1 MASGNVKVKVGTR
14 PPWVGLAAA
23 VWVQMAAGNAY
34 TFPLYSPALKS
45 VLGYDQRQL
54 AMLGVAND
62 VGENF
67 GVIAGVLC
75 NRLPPWLVLL
85 VGAAFCFL
93 GFGALW
99 LAVSGTVLGM
109 PFWLLWIAL
118 AIGTNSN
125 AWFVTAVLV
134 TNMRNFPLRRG
145 VVAGL
150 LKGYVG
156 LSAAL
161 FTQIFSGVLH
171 RSPTALLLLLAI
183 GLPVVCLSTMYYVRP
198 CTPALGA
205 GGDEEDAMQD
215 GHFAFAQVASV
226 LLGAYL
232 VGTTVL
238 GNVVKLS
245 DATSYA
251 LFGVTVLLLLAPLAI
266 PVKMTL
272 FRKTKRPMMEPAAAN
287 GAVETPASAEEEPLL
302 IPSDAPPADDG
313 EDTDKVPVLLAEGEG
328 AVVKRK
334 RRPRRGEDFEFT
346 EVLVKA
352 DFWLLWVG
360 YFIGVG
366 TGVTVLNNL
375 AQIGAAAG
383 IADPTV
389 LLSLF
394 GLGNF
399 LGRLG
404 GGAIS
409 EKFVRSMLLL
419 PRPIWMALTQVILAV
434 AYLCLAYALAPGVVY
449 LCAAVIGICYG
460 VQFAVMIPTTSEL
473 FGLKNFGLFY
483 NLMAL
488 ANPLGAVLF
497 SEELAGRLYDEA
509 AARQQHGRP
518 GGATNAC
525 HGPDC
530 FRVAFAV
537 LAGCCAL
544 GTAVSLVLA
553 ARIRPVYRA
562 LYAGGSFRLPNS
574 SQQN

>member
-1 MASGNVKVKVGTR
+1 MASGNVKVKAGTR

-23 VWVQMAAGNAY
+23 AWVQMAAGNAY

-67 GVIAGVLC
+67 GVVAGVLC
-75 NRLPPWLVLL
+75 NSLPPWLVLL
-85 VGAAFCFL
+85 VGAAFCFV
-93 GFGALW
+93 GFGTLW
-99 LAVSGTVLGM
+99 LAVGGTVIGM
-109 PFWLLWIAL
+109 PYWLLWIAL

-171 RSPTALLLLLAI
+171 RSPTALLLLLAV

-198 CTPALGA
+198 CTPALGP

-215 GHFAFAQVASV
+215 GHFAFTQAASV

-232 VGTTVL
+232 LGTTVL
-238 GNVVKLS
+238 GSAVELS

-272 FRKTKRPMMEPAAAN
+272 FRKLKKRRPPMEPPAAAS
-287 GAVETPASAEEEPLL
+287 EEPPASAEEEPLL
-302 IPSDAPPADDG
+302 IPSDAPPAD
-313 EDTDKVPVLLAEGEG
+313 EDSEKLDVLLAEGEG

-346 EVLVKA
+346 EALVKA

-383 IADPTV
+383 IADTTI

-409 EKFVRSMLLL
+409 EKFVRSMLLV
-419 PRPIWMALTQVILAV
+419 PRPIWMSLTQTILAV

-449 LCAAVIGICYG
+449 ACAAVIGVCYG

-483 NLMAL
+483 NLMSV
-488 ANPLGAVLF
+488 ANPLAAVLF
-497 SEELAGRLYDEA
+497 SEELAGRLYDGE
-509 AARQQHGRP
+509 AARQRHDGRP
-518 GGATNAC
+518 
-525 HGPDC
+525 HGCLGPEC
-530 FRVAFAV
+530 FRVAFVV

-574 SQQN
+574 SQQH

>member
-1 MASGNVKVKVGTR
+1 MASKGVKVKHGTR

-45 VLGYDQRQL
+45 VLGYDQRQI

-62 VGENF
+62 IGENF
-67 GVIAGVLC
+67 GIVAGVLC
-75 NRLPPWLVLL
+75 NSLPPWLVLL

-93 GFGALW
+93 GFGTLW
-99 LAVSGTVLGM
+99 LAVSKTVLGM
-109 PFWLLWIAL
+109 PYWLLWMAL

-171 RSPTALLLLLAI
+171 HSPTDLLLLLAV
-183 GLPVVCLSTMYYVRP
+183 GLPLVCLATMYYVRP
-198 CTPALGA
+198 CTPATGA
-205 GGDEEDAMQD
+205 GGEEEDSMQD
-215 GHFAFAQVASV
+215 GHFAFAQLASV
-226 LLGAYL
+226 VLGAYL

-238 GNVVKLS
+238 GNVVRLP
-245 DATSYA
+245 DAASYA
-251 LFGVTVLLLLAPLAI
+251 LFSVTVVLLLAPLAI

-272 FRKTKRPMMEPAAAN
+272 FRKNKKPAAN
-287 GAVETPASAEEEPLL
+287 VVEPPVVEVEEPLL
-302 IPSDAPPADDG
+302 ISAGDD
-313 EDTDKVPVLLAEGEG
+313 EDHTDEKVHVLLAEGEG

-346 EVLVKA
+346 EALVKA

-383 IADPTV
+383 IVDTTV

-404 GGAIS
+404 GGAIT
-409 EKFVRSMLLL
+409 EKFVRSMLVV
-419 PRPIWMALTQVILAV
+419 PRPIWMAVTQVVLAA
-434 AYLCLAYALAPGVVY
+434 AYLCLAYALGPGVVY
-449 LCAAVIGICYG
+449 TCAAVIGVCYG
-460 VQFAVMIPTTSEL
+460 AQFAVMIPTTSEL

-483 NLMAL
+483 NLMSM
-488 ANPLGAVLF
+488 ANPLGAVIF
-497 SEELAGRLYDEA
+497 SEELAGRLYDDEA
-509 AARQQHGRP
+509 ERQRLP
-518 GGATNAC
+518 G
-525 HGPDC
+525 HGPHACVGPEC
-530 FRVAFAV
+530 FRVTFVV

-544 GTAVSLVLA
+544 GTAVSLILS

-562 LYAGGSFRLPNS
+562 LYSGGSFRLPNS
-574 SQQN
+574 AQQH